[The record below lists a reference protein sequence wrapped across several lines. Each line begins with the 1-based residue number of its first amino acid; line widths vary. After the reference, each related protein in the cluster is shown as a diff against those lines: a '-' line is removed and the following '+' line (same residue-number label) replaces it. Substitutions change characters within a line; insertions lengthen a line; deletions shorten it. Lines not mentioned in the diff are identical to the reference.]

1 MKCPVC
7 NAWTEVKET
16 RTRKDGEKY
25 RRYQCANLHR
35 FSTNEIVVKID
46 QKKPKETSSDQA

>member
-25 RRYQCANLHR
+25 RRYECANLHR